1 MRMRITNLAVF
12 IIGVSL
18 LLAALIA
25 VNLSTQV
32 ISMDG
37 NSSEHMLSVGNEL
50 ILIEPDWKI
59 EKVGKIVRYTS
70 TLFFND
76 RDEDLALYFPRAS
89 FMRIWI
95 NDIEYINQ
103 VDEPAIISQFLS
115 GSNGDQQTPIVLE
128 IPTQSNEI
136 QNVPLFFLG
145 KQSAVEKA
153 SLREISLRVFI
164 VGLSFALFIQALSLF
179 FQKRSEKYLFSMA
192 GFVYSTFGYTLLSTF
207 PSLKEIQWLS
217 PFLFG
222 PIRLPFISVELSQN
236 IYQLVFPLLVAFL
249 TYLVIKNFVPATI
262 WNIDYIYYIL
272 PVTGFLFFS
281 LESDNL
287 LYLQLLYRNF
297 INMLETIVILKGVY
311 KNKNDRIYLML
322 GNGFTFAV
330 NLFMT
335 GCGLGLI
342 PHGNLD
348 LLFKLGG
355 VSASFYA
362 VAFSIA
368 INGKFAHKFIESEY
382 LASQLNITNLHLQD
396 LVNERT
402 QKLSRAYE
410 RLENEQTQKDA
421 FITNMMHTLKTP
433 LFSLEGYA
441 EMAKE
446 SLPVDQGKALHY
458 LAQINK
464 NVDFIIG
471 IVNNLFLAIRLEY
484 GKVSFM
490 FEHVNMAMLIENIR
504 STTMG
509 IAKQKEIEVD
519 YNLPDSPVF
528 ADCDLFYLS
537 MAVQNIVDNAI
548 RHSCQGGRI
557 EIMARQSG
565 NNIILTVHDNGEG
578 ITEGD
583 LPRIFNR
590 YFSHTSD
597 RISSSGL
604 GLSISK
610 DIISAHNGEIQVT
623 SRPGAGSLFIITI
636 PEYKNTPGLD

>member
-1 MRMRITNLAVF
+1 MQMKKTYLAIF
-12 IIGVSL
+12 FIGVTL
-18 LLAALIA
+18 LLAGLIA

-37 NSSEHMLSVGNEL
+37 NPSKQILSVGNDL

-59 EKVGKIVRYTS
+59 ENAGKMVRYSS

-95 NDIEYINQ
+95 NDIEYRNQ

-115 GSNGDQQTPIVLE
+115 GSSGDQRIPIVLE

-136 QNVPLFFLG
+136 QNAPLFYLG
-145 KQSAVEKA
+145 RQSVIEKA

-207 PSLKEIQWLS
+207 PSLKGIQWLS
-217 PFLFG
+217 PILFG
-222 PIRLPFISVELSQN
+222 PIRLPFISDILSQN

-262 WNIDYIYYIL
+262 WNIEYIYYIL
-272 PVTGFLFFS
+272 PVTAILFFS
-281 LESDNL
+281 LQSDHL

-322 GNGFTFAV
+322 GNGFTLAI

-335 GCGLGLI
+335 GCGIGII

-396 LVNERT
+396 LVSERT

-446 SLPVDQGKALHY
+446 SLPADHGKALHY

-464 NVDFIIG
+464 NVEFIIS

-484 GKVSFM
+484 GKVGFM
-490 FEHVNMAMLIENIR
+490 FEHVNMVMLIEKIR

-509 IAKQKEIEVD
+509 IAEQKEIEVD
-519 YNLPDSPVF
+519 YHLPDTPIF

-548 RHSCQGGRI
+548 RHSCLGGRI
-557 EIMARQSG
+557 EIAVKQ
-565 NNIILTVHDNGEG
+565 NANKIILTVQDNGEG
-578 ITEGD
+578 ILESD
-583 LPRIFNR
+583 LPRIFDR

-610 DIISAHNGEIQVT
+610 DIITAHNGEIQVT
-623 SRPGAGSLFIITI
+623 SQPGTGSLFLITI
-636 PEYKNTPGLD
+636 PEHINTPGLD